1 MTKKNVKQVMLVLML
16 LVVGLYFVSGTY
28 ARYASTATGTATTAV
43 ATWAAKVNSNDMTTT
58 EKFTLN
64 FTEVPNE
71 NVVDGKIAPS
81 SQLYTELVID
91 PTGSEVAM
99 DYSIKLGDLVSDGAS
114 IENKVE
120 ISAIKIGTE
129 TYLYSE
135 LPEVNGERVLT
146 GTIELESQSA
156 PISEASKESV
166 VIYVEWFDN
175 GSEDPADANNV
186 SDTELGGAAPTI
198 TMDVVATAVQHI

>member
-28 ARYASTATGTATTAV
+28 ARYASTATGKATTAV

-58 EKFTLN
+58 DTFTLN

-114 IENKVE
+114 IKNKVE

-135 LPEVNGERVLT
+135 LPEVDGERVLT
-146 GTIELESQSA
+146 GTIELESQDA
-156 PISEASKESV
+156 AISEASKESV

-175 GSEDPADANNV
+175 GSEDPADTNNV

>member
-1 MTKKNVKQVMLVLML
+1 M
-16 LVVGLYFVSGTY
+16 
-28 ARYASTATGTATTAV
+28 
-43 ATWAAKVNSNDMTTT
+43 
-58 EKFTLN
+58 
-64 FTEVPNE
+64 
-71 NVVDGKIAPS
+71 
-81 SQLYTELVID
+81 
-91 PTGSEVAM
+91 
-99 DYSIKLGDLVSDGAS
+99 
-114 IENKVE
+114 
-120 ISAIKIGTE
+120 
-129 TYLYSE
+129 YSE

-198 TMDVVATAVQHI
+198 TMEVVATAVQHI